1 MKPYDRWSSLFLLA
15 LSISVCI
22 ESLHI
27 GVGRFRNPGSG
38 FIAFGTSVLLGILSL
53 VLFLRST
60 FGKEEAKVPLFGG
73 GVWRRVILILMVLP
87 VYAYLLPVLGYL
99 IATFFLMFFLFWV
112 AGGLRWWWVLASSL
126 LTTLTSY
133 LVFSVW
139 LSCQFPKGLLGF

>member
-1 MKPYDRWSSLFLLA
+1 MKLYDRWSSLFLLA

-22 ESLHI
+22 ESLNI

-60 FGKEEAKVPLFGG
+60 FGKEETKIPLLKG
-73 GVWRRVILILMVLP
+73 GVWKRGILILIALP
-87 VYAYLLPVLGYL
+87 VYAYLMPTLGYL
-99 IATFFLMFFLFWV
+99 VATFFLMFFLFWI

-126 LTTLTSY
+126 FTTLASH

-139 LSCQFPKGLLGF
+139 LSCQFPRGFLGF